1 MRQGNATCLI
11 GHDKLIVIDH
21 VPDRKMDKARQFVN
35 DCLTA
40 ERGFCFRNVYH
51 YPLAEGNWVRRE
63 IRLLK
68 AERMALNFPI
78 REEPLSGL
86 TSLLDT
92 QEDRDNRLRSH
103 RITTTLAKYRKLE
116 REHYSFD
123 ERAYRT
129 LRGNYDKLNRALA
142 LLTQEG
148 EVKSYTLRGTGELRI
163 NWFTEHEELKLDVI
177 YQGWTWGIKHSEY
190 TGNYHSHEDNMMRRM
205 WTVFNRSIPLGCE
218 GIPTVVRDEIVEQGM
233 IDKGNVA
240 QRITRGSGE
249 YDVYATTYKQRVVTE
264 PALIKPNEED

>member
-1 MRQGNATCLI
+1 MRRGNATCLI

-40 ERGFCFRNVYH
+40 ERGFCFRNVCH
-51 YPLAEGNWVRRE
+51 YPLDTGRE
-63 IRLLK
+63 IRQQIAELK
-68 AERMALNFPI
+68 YERMNPNTI
-78 REEPLSGL
+78 K
-86 TSLLDT
+86 
-92 QEDRDNRLRSH
+92 LRCQKIS
-103 RITTTLAKYRKLE
+103 IKLAELRRRE

-264 PALIKPNEED
+264 PTLIKPNEED